1 MQSRTLPV
9 AILAFVACASI
20 NAQQP
25 APKDRTVW
33 DGAYTD
39 EQAER
44 ARPTFDSR
52 CANCH
57 TLGAERGTGAAGNAG
72 GLSSDKFWALFTQR
86 TVLDLLNFVKKN
98 MPNGVAAGSLP
109 APTYNDL
116 VALILK
122 SNGFPAG
129 QTEVSPETV
138 ADIQIIPKDGPG
150 ELPAGVVARVVGCM
164 TRGDGGDW
172 VVTRATVPVRTDKGG
187 AVPTDA
193 TRPLGT
199 RSFTLRFSLTKL
211 DRFADQRV
219 VASGLLIGVGGI
231 GGINVSDVTRVAQ
244 TCE

>member
-1 MQSRTLPV
+1 MYSRTIPGAVLV
-9 AILAFVACASI
+9 FAACASI
-20 NAQQP
+20 NAQQA
-25 APKDRTVW
+25 APKGRTVW

-57 TLGAERGTGAAGNAG
+57 TLGSDRGTGAAGNAG
-72 GLSSDKFWALFTQR
+72 GLSSDKFWTLFTQR
-86 TVLDLLNFVKKN
+86 TVLDLVNFVKKN
-98 MPNGVAAGSLP
+98 MPNGAAAGSLP
-109 APTYNDL
+109 PATYNDL

-129 QTEVSPETV
+129 QVEVAPETV

-150 ELPAGVVARVVGCM
+150 ELPGGVVAKVVGCM

-172 VVTRATVPVRTDKGG
+172 VVARATAPERIDKAG
-187 AVPTDA
+187 AGPTDA

-199 RSFTLRFSLTKL
+199 RSFTLRFSLSKL

-219 VASGLLIGVGGI
+219 VASGLLIGVGGA